1 MQAYA
6 AKLIDL
12 IEIKSEKIARQWA
25 DDVVKNKRTPSFHTL
40 SKETIIEQGVDFYK
54 LFRRMSMAENPY
66 EEAKTFSWK
75 YAEKFYKEN
84 IALREAIYALM
95 LLRRNLWLYA
105 EFQGAFITVLE
116 KTQAVESLN
125 RTILLFDYVSYQVTE
140 KYEELI
146 QRDVNKRLSVVQT
159 LVNKSCL
166 GGEKSV
172 MKYWLMAAFIL
183 AGFILTFYS
192 HSILQTGV
200 VFTHLFYIPIV
211 LASICWGRKGIWIAF
226 IFGLMLLF
234 SHVIF
239 LKGVP
244 FSEDI
249 IRAGMFVVVGGIV
262 GWLMEDV
269 KKVRELFGNFRAK
282 IL

>member
-12 IEIKSEKIARQWA
+12 IESKAENIARQWA
-25 DDVVKNKRTPSFHTL
+25 DDVMKHKRTPSFHSL
-40 SKETIIEQGVDFYK
+40 SKELVIEQGVNFYK

-66 EEAKTFSWK
+66 EEAKSFSWK
-75 YAEKFYKEN
+75 YAERFYKEN

-105 EFQGAFITVLE
+105 EFQGTFVSVLE

-125 RTILLFDYVSYQVTE
+125 RTILLADYVAYQVIE
-140 KYEELI
+140 KYEDLMH
-146 QRDVNKRLSVVQT
+146 RDVDKRLSVVQV
-159 LVNKSCL
+159 LVQKSCL

-172 MKYWLMAAFIL
+172 FKYWFMAGFII
-183 AGFILTFYS
+183 AGFILTFYY
-192 HSILQTGV
+192 HSVLQTGI

-226 IFGLMLLF
+226 IFGLMLLL

-244 FSEDI
+244 FTEDV
-249 IRAGMFVVVGGIV
+249 IRAAMFVAVGGIV

-269 KKVRELFGNFRAK
+269 KKVRELFKNFKA
-282 IL
+282 